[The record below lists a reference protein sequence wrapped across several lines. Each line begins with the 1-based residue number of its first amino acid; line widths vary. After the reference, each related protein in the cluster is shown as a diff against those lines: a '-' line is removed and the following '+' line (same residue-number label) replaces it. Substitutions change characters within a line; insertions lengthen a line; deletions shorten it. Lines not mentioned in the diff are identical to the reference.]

1 MYNFH
6 ARYADLVSSICRLI
20 VAIVLMEKLCFS
32 QEKRVENSNFCHAH
46 RGESFSVIWAGQT
59 LTPYRPA
66 QAFINCPQSV
76 INLFLA
82 EFPSQPRLG

>member
-1 MYNFH
+1 MKSIIYNFH

-46 RGESFSVIWAGQT
+46 RGESFSVIWAGGNVNP
-59 LTPYRPA
+59 L
-66 QAFINCPQSV
+66 S
-76 INLFLA
+76 
-82 EFPSQPRLG
+82 PRASIH